1 LLKPRVSPAHVLS
14 CCYYNPSPVWER
26 AWEDEEEEEWQMVF
40 TAASLLQLLVR
51 SKPKQAERASE
62 RARARDE
69 SNAVRRRAQD
79 LGCNSSEENTAT
91 LTAVPPRLR
100 RRRARV
106 GRVRGERALP
116 PPPPPPRRPPPPTP
130 KTFLRG
136 K

>member
-1 LLKPRVSPAHVLS
+1 MSSAAAAAAAQALS
-14 CCYYNPSPVWER
+14 EKELEKMMKKKNRW
-26 AWEDEEEEEWQMVF
+26 VF
-40 TAASLLQLLVR
+40 TAALLQLLIR
-51 SKPKQAERASE
+51 SKTKQAERASE

-79 LGCNSSEENTAT
+79 LGCNSSEEKTAT

-106 GRVRGERALP
+106 GRVRGERA
-116 PPPPPPRRPPPPTP
+116 RRGWGRG

-136 K
+136 M